1 MHRALISP
9 ILAKNNERES
19 AVRNVLIKLRRPADL
34 ATEMAEMRAW
44 LDQQRYEPAKFTCDR
59 YGDLLVIR
67 AKFHNDTEADAFE
80 RRFDTPEGEPQSQLR
95 LWKSPETSP
104 DFTENDSGNAVV
116 PETMAQVCWWRLMAE
131 EIRTEADA
139 FASASA
145 KETMRIAAQTW
156 DRMAEDLERRL
167 SRGR

>member
-34 ATEMAEMRAW
+34 ATEMA
-44 LDQQRYEPAKFTCDR
+44 DR